1 MKVPLKHSTVLK
13 YTLLNKLLKTLL
25 NKLLKTL
32 LNKLLKTVLELGAYL
47 EGVHTS
53 IFEEPLFFRLPLMY
67 NFLAFL

>member
-1 MKVPLKHSTVLK
+1 MEKGKQILMKVPLKHSTVLK

-25 NKLLKTL
+25 NKLLKI
-32 LNKLLKTVLELGAYL
+32 VLELGAYL